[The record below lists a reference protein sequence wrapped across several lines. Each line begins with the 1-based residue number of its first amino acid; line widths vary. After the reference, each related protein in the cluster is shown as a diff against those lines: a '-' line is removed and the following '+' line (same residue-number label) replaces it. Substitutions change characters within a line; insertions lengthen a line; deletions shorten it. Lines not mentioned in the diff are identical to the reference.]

1 MTDALLLLGVIIS
14 QYFPFEVDELSA
26 SVKQSE
32 DLGHCVSQE
41 LLLVSNSMLISSTL
55 NRSFGS

>member
-32 DLGHCVSQE
+32 DLGHVGVQ
-41 LLLVSNSMLISSTL
+41 LYVDLIDA
-55 NRSFGS
+55 